1 MDSSS
6 SFPFMNLPLE
16 VRLMI
21 YERLPIEIKQ
31 YQFTKSNPNGSNPYS
46 FTIVSKSLDSA
57 ILTTNRQINSEA
69 WPIIDRKLQDI
80 LQTPPRLIV
89 DTLSSIKLHKC
100 GGPLW
105 HISRIFAERARKAN
119 KNLRTVPYLG
129 TGMGAGAKRYD
140 PQADPDHARLAHLI
154 SRWIRGLEYQQMQSS
169 QIHREGELVIEFALT
184 NSDELALE
192 LVSYSLRQLAYI
204 LFAEHG
210 GLRFSLRSVRETAGA
225 LTEEMRIY
233 EKGIIDK
240 VLIGRSGN
248 VSRAVQGACISIVEF
263 NNDWSDRSYHR
274 GSIF

>member
-1 MDSSS
+1 
-6 SFPFMNLPLE
+6 MNLPLE

-21 YERLPIEIKQ
+21 YERIPIEIKQ
-31 YQFTKSNPNGSNPYS
+31 HRFIKTNPNGSKLYS
-46 FTIVSKSLDSA
+46 FTIVSKSLA
-57 ILTTNRQINSEA
+57 PTILTSNRQIKSEA
-69 WPIIDRKLQDI
+69 GPIINRKLKDI

-89 DTLSSIKLHKC
+89 DTLSSIKIHKC

-119 KNLRTVPYLG
+119 KNLGTVPYLG

-154 SRWIRGLEYQQMQSS
+154 SRWIRGLEHQQS
-169 QIHREGELVIEFALT
+169 QKSQKHQGGDQVIEFALT
-184 NSDELALE
+184 NPDDLALE

-210 GLRFSLRSVRETAGA
+210 GLRFSLRSVRESEGA

-240 VLIGRSGN
+240 VLVGRSGN
-248 VSRAVQGACISIVEF
+248 ISRAVQGSCISMAEF
-263 NNDWSDRSYHR
+263 SNEWSDRSYYQ
-274 GSIF
+274 GSVY